1 MKYKP
6 ILLLIIII
14 GVLGCNNSKSPES
27 KNSNSE
33 NSSNYIDDI
42 EHQEI
47 FNKLKYNDS
56 LLFEIGF
63 NQCDTNQIRVL
74 ISDDFEFYHDQAGIT
89 DSKELFIQSVSGL
102 CNMTYRPIRELEEE
116 SLEVYILKDNGKVY
130 GALQKGIHKFYGEE
144 ENKPKYLTSTADFTH
159 LWIIEDGEWKLKR
172 VISYNHK
179 IPENNLEN

>member
-1 MKYKP
+1 
-6 ILLLIIII
+6 
-14 GVLGCNNSKSPES
+14 
-27 KNSNSE
+27 
-33 NSSNYIDDI
+33 
-42 EHQEI
+42 
-47 FNKLKYNDS
+47 
-56 LLFEIGF
+56 
-63 NQCDTNQIRVL
+63 
-74 ISDDFEFYHDQAGIT
+74 
-89 DSKELFIQSVSGL
+89 
-102 CNMTYRPIRELEEE
+102 MTYRPIRELEEE